1 MAYSSGGLIQAS
13 DLNNRAGLTT
23 ANASG
28 QINGIWTVGNGNSGY
43 GQSSAV
49 LPVIPGGSVLAGTLQ
64 GWATL
69 YNALNAARKHQSGS
83 GYTNLTVP
91 QAGDTITYDSS
102 LDTTLA
108 AAYTNRLISAAVGST
123 TTGTNDTYSVSGG
136 ANGVAFSMFRD
147 VNVSFIT
154 ADAARYFFNAGG
166 RLAFYFSATSN
177 YNQARSNN
185 ARDLINAIGG
195 ITAYTGYTN
204 SGRTGSGYTLTTNNT
219 SYGYWNNLNGV
230 GTNIVR
236 VDDDVAPYASDYA
249 ELIGFTNS
257 GDTTNGA
264 NGSSLTVRMYL
275 NCAADAAGTLEEV
288 NITLTSR
295 CDITYPSTTYLT
307 DTWGTPTISF
317 DSA

>member
-1 MAYSSGGLIQAS
+1 MTYSAGGKIQS
-13 DLNNRAGLTT
+13 NDFNTRNGGT
-23 ANASG
+23 AANVSG
-28 QINGIWTVGNGNSGY
+28 QINSILATGNGNAGY
-43 GQSSAV
+43 GQSSFASNV
-49 LPVIPGGSVLAGTLQ
+49 STGNKVNASNWSTLV
-64 GWATL
+64 T
-69 YNALNAARKHQSGS
+69 NINVVRKHQSGA
-83 GYTNLTVP
+83 GYSNLTVP
-91 QAGDTITYDSS
+91 ASTNKISFISS
-102 LDTTLA
+102 LDSTLTD
-108 AAYTNRLISAAVGST
+108 AYTNRLTATATGST
-123 TTGTNDTYSVSGG
+123 TTGTNDVYSASGG
-136 ANGVAFSMFRD
+136 TNGAAFTMFRD
-147 VNVSFIT
+147 VNVSF
-154 ADAARYFFNAGG
+154 ASANAARYFFNAGG
-166 RLAFYFSATSN
+166 RLAFYFSAVSN
-177 YNQARSNN
+177 YAQARSDN

-257 GDTTNGA
+257 GDTTNVA
-264 NGSSLTVRMYL
+264 NGSSLTVTIYL
-275 NCAADAAGTLEEV
+275 NCAADTAGTLEAV